1 MQPDNR
7 EWTDFSE
14 YRACVASQID
24 ASVISIEEE
33 GELTISG
40 SNVQLAVEASMAH
53 LREANL
59 NRELRTRGEGGRVK
73 AVTF

>member
-24 ASVISIEEE
+24 TSVISIEEE
-33 GELTISG
+33 GRAYYFWIKCSVGSGGIDGTIAG
-40 SNVQLAVEASMAH
+40 SEPQQRIGNMW
-53 LREANL
+53 
-59 NRELRTRGEGGRVK
+59 
-73 AVTF
+73 